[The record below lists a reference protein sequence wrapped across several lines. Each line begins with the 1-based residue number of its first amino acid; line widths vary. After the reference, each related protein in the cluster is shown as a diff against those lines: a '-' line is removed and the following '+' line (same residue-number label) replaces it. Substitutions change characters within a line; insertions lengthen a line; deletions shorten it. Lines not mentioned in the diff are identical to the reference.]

1 MRQAEQT
8 LGIVLKRTNYG
19 EADRIVTMLTKD
31 FGKIQVMAKGVRRE
45 RSKLAGGIEPFS
57 ISEISIVK
65 GRGDID
71 TLTSARLQKH
81 YGNIVKSIEKLDFV
95 FTCLKTINKITQTV
109 NDQTFFSLTQHLF
122 TGLDNER
129 VALPIMQLWW
139 YVQIA
144 EATGHGINTEHLIDG
159 SEFDADAHYGY
170 DYEKD
175 GFYTNVHGQFN
186 AGHIKL
192 LRLAKGHT
200 PALLANITGGG
211 QLAADLCPM
220 LNGFVESRL

>member
-1 MRQAEQT
+1 MRPSEHT
-8 LGIVLKRTNYG
+8 IGIVLKRTNYG
-19 EADRIVTMLTKD
+19 EADRIVTILTKD

-57 ISEISIVK
+57 ISEIGIVK

-81 YGNIVKSIEKLDFV
+81 FGNIVKSIGKLELV
-95 FTCLKTINKITQTV
+95 YECLKTINKITQTV
-109 NDQTFFSLTQHLF
+109 NDETFFALTQHLF
-122 TGLDNER
+122 AGLDNER
-129 VALPIMQLWW
+129 VPLATVQLWW

-144 EATGHGINTEHLIDG
+144 EATGHGINTEHLVDDT
-159 SEFDADAHYGY
+159 EFDADANYEY
-170 DYEKD
+170 DYQKD
-175 GFYTNVHGQFN
+175 GFFTNPHGMFS

-200 PALLANITGGG
+200 PALLANITGGE

>member
-1 MRQAEQT
+1 M
-8 LGIVLKRTNYG
+8 LKRTNYG

-31 FGKIQVMAKGVRRE
+31 FGKIQVIAKGVRRE

-65 GRGDID
+65 GRGEIA

-81 YGNIVKSIEKLDFV
+81 YGNIVKSVEKLDLV

-109 NDQTFFSLTQHLF
+109 DDQTFFSLTQHLF
-122 TGLDNER
+122 AGLDNEK
-129 VALPIMQLWW
+129 VALQIVQLWW

-144 EATGHGINTEHLIDG
+144 EATGHGINTERLVDET
-159 SEFDADAHYGY
+159 EFDADAHYDY
-170 DYEKD
+170 DYQND
-175 GFYTNVHGQFN
+175 GFFTNTRGQFS
-186 AGHIKL
+186 AAHIKL

-200 PALLANITGGG
+200 PALLGNITGGAE
-211 QLAADLCPM
+211 LASDLCPM

>member
-1 MRQAEQT
+1 MRPAEQT

-19 EADRIVTMLTKD
+19 EADRIVTLLTKD

-81 YGNIVKSIEKLDFV
+81 YGNIVKSIEKLDLAFV
-95 FTCLKTINKITQTV
+95 CLKTINKITQTV

-122 TGLDNER
+122 AGLDNER
-129 VALPIMQLWW
+129 IAVPIVQLWW

-144 EATGHGINTEHLIDG
+144 EATGHGINTEHLIDE
-159 SEFDADAHYGY
+159 SEFDVDAHYGY

-175 GFYTNVHGQFN
+175 GFYTNNSGQFN